1 MVKCP
6 FCHFENEE
14 GALFCEQCKSDLGA
28 AAVPVAHAEPVEG
41 IPTAEPLSA
50 EQYEPIPRGAAEAI
64 PFAADPTEAQP
75 LPAVPLAE
83 AVPQEA
89 QPATPAPHAAAPAPA
104 LEAPATA
111 APAATP
117 AAA

>member
-28 AAVPVAHAEPVEG
+28 AAMPVAHAEPVEG

-50 EQYEPIPRGAAEAI
+50 ETYEAI
-64 PFAADPTEAQP
+64 PLAATEAMPFAAEPVEAQP

-83 AVPQEA
+83 SEPEEA
-89 QPATPAPHAAAPAPA
+89 QPVAPTPQAATPAPA
-104 LEAPATA
+104 L
-111 APAATP
+111 
-117 AAA
+117 